1 MGGTYPGSRKW
12 PTSAWRDLLASTL
25 DLLDTLPTPPEWS
38 FGGGTSLM
46 VHYDHRYS
54 YDIDAFVGSGDVIRA
69 LSPNRNP
76 ATKALL
82 NGRKYEYPGN
92 YLKLVLDSGEIDFIV
107 GGARTDRA
115 VETWSFEGR
124 AVPID
129 TPWETAVKKMFYR
142 PSTFKVRDVFD
153 LAVVV
158 ERHPE
163 ELRAGM
169 SEIDDRLQRLLDR
182 IDALRPVYA
191 TLAADDVSP
200 TEGGQRYMSSDA
212 VENVFAFLR
221 DYQRRADGDERQRKS

>member
-1 MGGTYPGSRKW
+1 
-12 PTSAWRDLLASTL
+12 
-25 DLLDTLPTPPEWS
+25 
-38 FGGGTSLM
+38 M

-76 ATKALL
+76 AAKALL
-82 NGRKYEYPGN
+82 KGRKYEYSGN

-129 TPWETAVKKMFYR
+129 MPWETAVKKMFYR

-153 LAVVV
+153 LAAVV
-158 ERHPE
+158 ERHPD
-163 ELRAGM
+163 ELRACM
-169 SEIDDRLQRLLDR
+169 TEIDDRLQRLLDR

-191 TLAADDVSP
+191 TLAVDDINP
-200 TEGGQRYMSSDA
+200 TESGQKYMTSDA
-212 VENVFAFLR
+212 VEKVFDFLR
-221 DYQRRADGDERQRKS
+221 DYQRRADADERQR

>member
-1 MGGTYPGSRKW
+1 
-12 PTSAWRDLLASTL
+12 
-25 DLLDTLPTPPEWS
+25 
-38 FGGGTSLM
+38 M

-82 NGRKYEYPGN
+82 KGRKYEYPGN

-129 TPWETAVKKMFYR
+129 MPWETAVKKMFYR

-153 LAVVV
+153 LAAVV
-158 ERHPE
+158 ERHPD
-163 ELRAGM
+163 ELRACM
-169 SEIDDRLQRLLDR
+169 TEIDDRLQRLLDR

-191 TLAADDVSP
+191 TLAVDDINP
-200 TEGGQRYMSSDA
+200 TESGQKYMTSDA
-212 VENVFAFLR
+212 VEKVFDFLR
-221 DYQRRADGDERQRKS
+221 DYQRRADADERFVQRW